1 MILGFRRWPWRWLG
15 RWGGV
20 VGAIAISLSA
30 CQNEPAS
37 IEPVALNSRFTD
49 EQPTLSGDG
58 KLVAFIT
65 NRNGSAQIAVY
76 NLSTKRFL
84 TLTGLNQDRTLVQSP
99 SLSRTGRYIVYLVNE
114 EGRPAIACYDRAI
127 QRSEILTRRYRYWV
141 RNPKISPDGR
151 YISFETARRGQW
163 DVEVLD
169 RGPNVELDIEDG
181 TVIEP

>member
-1 MILGFRRWPWRWLG
+1 MIVGGGRWPRRWLG
-15 RWGGV
+15 HSGLLL
-20 VGAIAISLSA
+20 GAIAVFLVA
-30 CQNEPAS
+30 CQREPT
-37 IEPVALNSRFTD
+37 IVEPVALNSRFTD

-76 NLSTKRFL
+76 DLANKRFL
-84 TLTGLNQDRTLVQSP
+84 TLTGLNQDQTLVQSP

-114 EGRPAIACYDRAI
+114 DGRPAIAFYDRAI

-151 YISFETARRGQW
+151 YVSFETARRGQW

-169 RGPNVELDIEDG
+169 RGPEVELDIEDG